1 MRSFSYLS
9 VVATG
14 LALAACGAKTEHEAA
29 EERSTPDVSPS
40 AAPGVAF
47 NYRYAFA
54 LDASGIAPIQEKHAA
69 ACEALGIQRCR
80 ITGLSFRRS
89 GSDSVYAELELA
101 IQPDLARRFGR
112 DASALVEASK
122 GTVSTVEIGT
132 RNVSDTIAEGTRSVQ
147 AARQD
152 RERLEAAA
160 RQTNGRGRSDIEQQ
174 VTNARQQENHASA
187 RVNAAQAA
195 LALTPMQF
203 EYSTAGFVP
212 GFSLQKTAAGAFASA
227 LWVLDALFALFVT
240 LASIAIPLGVLALA
254 WSHVWK
260 WLIGL
265 WRQFSAKPAP
275 AEE

>member
-9 VVATG
+9 LVVTG
-14 LALAACGAKTEHEAA
+14 VALAACGAKTEHEAA
-29 EERSTPDVSPS
+29 EEQATPNVSPT
-40 AAPGVAF
+40 AAPGVVF

-69 ACEALGIQRCR
+69 TCEALSIQRCR

-122 GTVSTVEIGT
+122 GTVSSVEIGT

-152 RERLEAAA
+152 RERLGAAA

-174 VTNARQQENHASA
+174 VTNARQQENEAQV

-203 EYSTAGFVP
+203 EYSTSGFVP
-212 GFSLQKTAAGAFASA
+212 GYSLQKTAANAFASA
-227 LWVLDALFALFVT
+227 VWILNALFALLVT
-240 LASIAIPLGVLALA
+240 IASIAIPLGLLALA

-260 WLIGL
+260 WLSKFWG
-265 WRQFSAKPAP
+265 RFAAKPVAS
-275 AEE
+275 EE